1 MEHTTLFT
9 SDNARIRIPIT
20 RQNLY
25 MMQKQF
31 SVKGYEDFF
40 PYDVLGA
47 MNPSNNVDK
56 NYRVRTLVLYTDL
69 GFEIETDIVEKT
81 FVFRNRSMNK
91 GTTRYMSEK
100 NPKPGDVIVIEKIS
114 PYEYRLKL
122 DKGE

>member
-1 MEHTTLFT
+1 MDSNAFT
-9 SDNARIRIPIT
+9 SENANIKIPVT

-31 SVKGYEDFF
+31 SVKGNQEFF
-40 PYDVLGA
+40 PFDVIGA

-56 NYRVRTLVLYTDL
+56 NYRVRTLTLYTDL

-81 FVFRNRSMNK
+81 FVFRNRSLNK

-100 NPKPGDVIVIEKIS
+100 NPKPGDTIVIERMS

-122 DKGE
+122 NAGF